1 LYRDQGRL
9 GKMRELLGRTP
20 DLERL
25 CSRLAMDKAHARDML
40 AVKNALFCYQ
50 NITELRTQAD
60 DDLKTGEPAAD
71 FSRDGEDVLI
81 ELQDL
86 LEKGICEDPSTLF
99 NEGNLIKTGYS
110 AELDQL
116 RYLRD
121 KGRSFLEDYLE
132 EERATTGISSLK
144 LRYNRLIGYFF
155 EVTKTNL
162 QRAPS
167 YFIRRQGIAGGE
179 RFTTDRL
186 AALESEINGASE
198 RVVELERK
206 LFLEIRERA
215 KLALEELSSA
225 ARRLAEL
232 DFSQSL
238 AKAASIRGW
247 TRPELDETDILE
259 IYEGRHP
266 AVEAH
271 MSRGEYMP
279 NDVLL
284 NAGTDGVSFA
294 LVTGPNMAG
303 KSTYLRQAA
312 LITLMAQMGSFVP
325 AREARIGI
333 CDRIY
338 CRVGAQD
345 NLARG
350 ESTFLVEMNECAFIL
365 NTATEKSLVI
375 MDEVGRG
382 TGTNDGLSIA
392 WAVSEELLNRVGCRT
407 IFATHFHELSLLSHP
422 RLANRSMEVLD
433 KDGRIVFLRK
443 LKEGPS
449 SESYG
454 IHVAKLAG
462 LSYAVLARAGQ
473 IMELLKDRDTDISE
487 TFHHI
492 GAAGDN
498 LKGNK
503 AILCFRDALLE
514 TEKPDTFELMLGGIN
529 PEQMTP
535 VEALNLLSQW
545 KKLASAGV
553 NLPPK
558 QEPSKQRGKKSE
570 NAPSLFE

>member
-1 LYRDQGRL
+1 
-9 GKMRELLGRTP
+9 
-20 DLERL
+20 
-25 CSRLAMDKAHARDML
+25 
-40 AVKNALFCYQ
+40 
-50 NITELRTQAD
+50 
-60 DDLKTGEPAAD
+60 
-71 FSRDGEDVLI
+71 
-81 ELQDL
+81 
-86 LEKGICEDPSTLF
+86 
-99 NEGNLIKTGYS
+99 
-110 AELDQL
+110 
-116 RYLRD
+116 
-121 KGRSFLEDYLE
+121 
-132 EERATTGISSLK
+132 
-144 LRYNRLIGYFF
+144 
-155 EVTKTNL
+155 VTKTHL
-162 QRAPS
+162 QKTPS
-167 YFIRRQGIAGGE
+167 YFIRRQGIVGGE
-179 RFTTDRL
+179 RFTTDKL
-186 AALESEINGASE
+186 AALESEINSASE
-198 RVVELERK
+198 RLVELERK
-206 LFLEIRERA
+206 LFIEIREKA
-215 KLALEELSSA
+215 KLALAELSAA

-232 DFSQSL
+232 DFAQSL

-247 TRPELDETDILE
+247 SRPELDETGILE

-266 AVEAH
+266 VVEAH
-271 MSRGEYMP
+271 ISRGEYIP

-284 NAGTDGVSFA
+284 NAGTDKISFV

-392 WAVSEELLNRVGCRT
+392 WAVSEELLNRAGCRT

-422 RLANRSMEVLD
+422 CLANRSMEVLD
-433 KDGRIVFLRK
+433 KDGNIVFLRK

-462 LSYAVLARAGQ
+462 LSHAVLARAGQ
-473 IMELLKDRDTDISE
+473 IMELLKKRDADIGK
-487 TFHHI
+487 TFYQSGAI
-492 GAAGDN
+492 GASLTGSQV
-498 LKGNK
+498 KSGGK
-503 AILCFRDALLE
+503 DAPDAV
-514 TEKPDTFELMLGGIN
+514 EKQDMFELRMREIN
-529 PEQMTP
+529 PDQMTP

-545 KKLASAGV
+545 KKLASSRV
-553 NLPPK
+553 NLPSVQK
-558 QEPSKQRGKKSE
+558 TSKQRGVKNKDS
-570 NAPSLFE
+570 PSLFE